1 MTHEKTYTTQAF
13 CLKTYDFGEAD
24 KVLHLYSPDY
34 GRISA
39 IAKGVKRQKSKLA
52 GACELLHLSEVHL
65 SKGKNLDTLLQY
77 QSIESFSAVRTDIL
91 KLAYASLF
99 AELLNLVATEHDL
112 DSHALFALLETTL
125 HELEPLGGEAEEVVP
140 LALHFQTSLLEA
152 SGFHPHWHACMAT
165 HQPLDS
171 GQLYYSFSSHLGGV
185 VHPNHTDEFP
195 GHRWVPVSTRT
206 LMALSGQS
214 DIQSINLLKAQ
225 KFLRF
230 CLTETLERPIKAFD
244 FVLQLLGESP

>member
-1 MTHEKTYTTQAF
+1 MQSEVHKTYTTTVF
-13 CLKTYDFGEAD
+13 CLKTYDYGEAD
-24 KVLHLYSPDY
+24 KVLHLYSPDF

-52 GACELLHLSEVHL
+52 GACVLLHLSEVQL
-65 SKGKNLDTLLQY
+65 LRGKSLDTLTQY
-77 QSIESFSAVRTDIL
+77 QSIESFAGIRTDIL

-112 DSHALFALLETTL
+112 DSHALFALLESTL
-125 HELEPLGGEAEEVVP
+125 HELEPLSPEPEAIVP
-140 LALHFQTSLLEA
+140 LALGFQTSLLEA

-165 HQPLDS
+165 HEPLDP
-171 GQLYYSFSSHLGGV
+171 GQLYYSFSPHLGGV
-185 VHPNHTDEFP
+185 VHPNHTDAFP
-195 GHRWVPVSTRT
+195 GHRWVAVSTRT
-206 LMALSGQS
+206 LLALSGQS

-230 CLTETLERPIKAFD
+230 CLTETLERPVKSFE
-244 FVLQLLGESP
+244 FVLQLLGD